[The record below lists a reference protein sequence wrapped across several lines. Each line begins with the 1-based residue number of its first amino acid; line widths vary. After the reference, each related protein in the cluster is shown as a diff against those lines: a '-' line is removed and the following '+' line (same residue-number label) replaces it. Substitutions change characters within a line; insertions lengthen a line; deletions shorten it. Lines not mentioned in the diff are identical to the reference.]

1 MYYSAELMNKLIKY
15 SILLLCLTILSVAH
29 SQQSISPNGTELK
42 GKVSISDNNAT
53 PSSSAILDIQSTT
66 KGVRLPVMTSTQ
78 RKAIAN
84 PTRGLTVFDSD
95 YLTLFLHD
103 GYNWYPLAKTNTQY
117 LPAISRSPS
126 SLSNAANFGSSVSIE
141 GEFIVAGAPNQN
153 NSRGEVFIYERT
165 GGVWNLKTQ
174 ITGNDLQTNDLF
186 GSSVLIRGNY
196 IIVSARGSNSNRG
209 AVYVFEKSG
218 NIWQQKQKITANDAQ
233 NDDYFGHSIAF
244 NATNNLLAVSAV
256 GKNSSKGSV
265 YTFSFTNNQ
274 WNQNTILIASNGG
287 ANHQF
292 GFSISLENSYLVIGA
307 PFQNSSKGEV
317 YIFQQNFNGMWS
329 EILKLGD
336 IYTKQ
341 GDRFGY
347 SVSVSGNTIAVSS
360 PGDSPQKYGI
370 IKFYMKSFDGNWYA
384 GGETLNGK
392 VNDGNFGSSIHLSGN
407 YLIVAAETEDV
418 NGVTDKGSA
427 YVYFKSSRYSSFEH
441 WEILRKIYANDSSSE
456 TFFGKSVSINNGS
469 YVVGQPS
476 KYNAKGEIFMGKI
489 E

>member
-1 MYYSAELMNKLIKY
+1 
-15 SILLLCLTILSVAH
+15 
-29 SQQSISPNGTELK
+29 
-42 GKVSISDNNAT
+42 
-53 PSSSAILDIQSTT
+53 
-66 KGVRLPVMTSTQ
+66 
-78 RKAIAN
+78 
-84 PTRGLTVFDSD
+84 
-95 YLTLFLHD
+95 
-103 GYNWYPLAKTNTQY
+103 
-117 LPAISRSPS
+117 
-126 SLSNAANFGSSVSIE
+126 
-141 GEFIVAGAPNQN
+141 
-153 NSRGEVFIYERT
+153 
-165 GGVWNLKTQ
+165 
-174 ITGNDLQTNDLF
+174 
-186 GSSVLIRGNY
+186 
-196 IIVSARGSNSNRG
+196 
-209 AVYVFEKSG
+209 
-218 NIWQQKQKITANDAQ
+218 
-233 NDDYFGHSIAF
+233 
-244 NATNNLLAVSAV
+244 
-256 GKNSSKGSV
+256 
-265 YTFSFTNNQ
+265 
-274 WNQNTILIASNGG
+274 
-287 ANHQF
+287 
-292 GFSISLENSYLVIGA
+292 
-307 PFQNSSKGEV
+307 
-317 YIFQQNFNGMWS
+317 MWS

-336 IYTKQ
+336 IYTQQ